1 MLGRLGFDSAALDA
15 KRLVGFALR
24 LSDIDMATRERDPV
38 DDAGALRVAE
48 ILQRRL
54 TGESVAR
61 IIGEREFYGLA
72 FGLNGATL
80 EPRPDTELLVDL
92 ALDALPTGGRVL
104 DLGTGT
110 GCIPISVLVNR
121 PDAMAV
127 ATELSAEA
135 LQAARVNAVRHG
147 VAQRIVFLQGSWF
160 EALGR
165 PELDAADPAGD
176 RLFDLIVSNPPYIAS
191 AVVETLASEVRDFD
205 PRLALDGG
213 PDGLAPYR
221 IIAGQAAQWLKPG
234 GLVLVEIGYDQGPAV
249 AALLRDAGFCNV
261 AIHQDLAGLDRVVM
275 AHHIEAT

>member
-24 LSDIDMATRERDPV
+24 LSDIDMATREHDPV

-92 ALDALPTGGRVL
+92 ALDAVPTGGHLL

-110 GCIPISVLVNR
+110 GCIPISVLMNR
-121 PDAMAV
+121 PDATAV
-127 ATELSAEA
+127 ATDLSAEA
-135 LQAARVNAVRHG
+135 LQAARDNAVRHG
-147 VAQRIVFLQGSWF
+147 VMQRIAFLQGSWF

-165 PELDAADPAGD
+165 PAGD
-176 RLFDLIVSNPPYIAS
+176 RLFDLIVSNPPYLAS